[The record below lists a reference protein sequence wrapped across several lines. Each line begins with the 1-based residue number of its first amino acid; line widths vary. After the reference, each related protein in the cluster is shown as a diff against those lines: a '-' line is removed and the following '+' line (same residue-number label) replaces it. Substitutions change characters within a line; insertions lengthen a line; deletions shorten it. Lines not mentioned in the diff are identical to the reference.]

1 MKKLAFLL
9 IALVCSLGLYAQY
22 EGDVTVAPDT
32 LHLYFHGCS
41 PHGER
46 VAITNNTS
54 ETLVVNRIYSDN
66 FYVECLFN
74 GENIAEEGAFILSGE
89 TLLLDTYAY
98 PLGKAMQDVYGLLNV
113 DTDFGIYS
121 AVLYYETS
129 YSTDE
134 SSATMH
140 LYPNPADDFVTL
152 SGNDL
157 GAVTLYNALGQ
168 KVEEVQGNGMEIRI
182 STKSYP
188 NGIYFVR
195 TDQGLTQRLII
206 AH

>member
-1 MKKLAFLL
+1 MKRLFLLL
-9 IALVCSLGLYAQY
+9 IALVCSIGLYAQY
-22 EGDVTVAPDT
+22 EGEVIVAPDT

-46 VAITNNTS
+46 VSITNNTS
-54 ETLVVNRIYSDN
+54 ETLVINRIYSDN
-66 FYVECLFN
+66 FFVECLFN
-74 GENIAEEGAFILSGE
+74 GENIAEEGAFVNAGE

-98 PLGKAMQDVYGLLNV
+98 PLGKATQDVYGLLKV
-113 DTDFGIYS
+113 DTDYGIFT

-157 GAVTLYNALGQ
+157 GAVTVYNALGQ
-168 KVEEVQGNGMEIRI
+168 KVEEVQGDGMEIRI

-188 NGIYFVR
+188 NGMYFVR
-195 TDQGLTQRLII
+195 THHGVTQRLII